1 MQRLRQCHSDNSVV
15 ELTLKE
21 HSWRVRLSI
30 PRDDG
35 SELNLLGL
43 QASTLDEAKHLSA
56 EAWLQDAAH
65 RLELPAIVVRPMG
78 FMHSMLESTTQC
90 FHNAL

>member
-1 MQRLRQCHSDNSVV
+1 MQRLRQCHSDDSVV

-56 EAWLQDAAH
+56 EAMAKENRKHTCSVACGAWHEIL
-65 RLELPAIVVRPMG
+65 
-78 FMHSMLESTTQC
+78 T
-90 FHNAL
+90 

>member
-30 PRDDG
+30 PRHDG

-56 EAWLQDAAH
+56 EAMAKENRKHHVPWLAERGTKFPH
-65 RLELPAIVVRPMG
+65 EPLSSL
-78 FMHSMLESTTQC
+78 
-90 FHNAL
+90 